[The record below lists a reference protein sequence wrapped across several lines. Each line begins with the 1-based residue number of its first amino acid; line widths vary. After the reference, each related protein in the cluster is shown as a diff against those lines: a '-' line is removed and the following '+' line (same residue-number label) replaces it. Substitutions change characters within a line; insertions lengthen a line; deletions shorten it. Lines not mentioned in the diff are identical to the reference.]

1 MASRT
6 TQTSISNLLRV
17 GLPGTTYVED
27 FETRRVLES
36 IKTALRKLGLV
47 LDGLDDESTFRLPPD
62 VELLAGTNIK
72 VTMLGRNRF
81 RVSATI
87 PPYEDTSGILVGVG
101 GGGGSSSGLD
111 LSLCRLGYSISGT
124 TCTLKAGAINF
135 YGKQQVSVAQT
146 TFAMAGT
153 QYAYVH
159 HVRGSGAAAWAV
171 AGAEPGVGSTTDM
184 DVTCFKFVNGEIS
197 IIYRTGDIERDLP
210 LA

>member
-1 MASRT
+1 MPSRT
-6 TQTSISNLLRV
+6 NQQSVSSLLRV

-47 LDGLDDESTFRLPPD
+47 LDGLDDESTFSVTPD
-62 VELLAGTNIK
+62 TELLAGQNIRIS
-72 VTMLGRNRF
+72 TLARNRF
-81 RVSATI
+81 RISAVI
-87 PPYEDTSGILVGVG
+87 PPHEDDSDVIFGNTGS
-101 GGGGSSSGLD
+101 GSSSGLD
-111 LSLCRLGYSISGT
+111 LSTCRLGYSISGT

-135 YGKQQVSVAQT
+135 SGKQQVSVAEA

-171 AGAEPGVGSTTDM
+171 AGAEPGVGSTTDL
-184 DVTCFKFVNGEIS
+184 DVTCYKFVNGAHS
-197 IIYRTGDIERDLP
+197 LTYRIGDILFDLP